1 MSQIEHVINK
11 ISSDEISNI
20 KKELEEGEKM
30 VLEYLTPIYEK
41 FKEEKRIEEQVN
53 KMAQERES
61 KIDDMYE

>member
-41 FKEEKRIEEQVN
+41 FKEEKE
-53 KMAQERES
+53 
-61 KIDDMYE
+61 